1 MSASN
6 SNLSSAGYNYDLVSA
21 LSQDALNNSL
31 KALLGNLGSKGIPPI
46 TAYYVKQTDPVTGTT
61 TVRLLTPDE
70 VQTLTNGY
78 DVFSIPNNTTNQNS
92 EYANVIVNLAT
103 AGFAYAFEVTVGL
116 PPEIMPY
123 NLPDIL
129 ILNQGN
135 SQTVTYHS
143 YYQTFKIVELNY
155 ISFGV
160 AQIVQLSQDTY
171 GPDTD
176 SDGVPDNDPWIF
188 EWQVNMNL
196 SASTTTAFDSLPA
209 DVKQNLEDMQFN
221 TNSMFSMQQLYLDLN
236 SPRLTKGA
244 TPSVFNFLST
254 DPIYASLNEFISN
267 YWTILQNNGGIIF
280 NTAIKPVSTN
290 DYPPS
295 SIVPTAVNF
304 VVSPYSGGT
313 QGLYTLDYLIMSNN
327 RTMPTITTFNWD
339 WVNDDS
345 VQGVMAVRRDLFI
358 SYLNSAL
365 SPALAKICYDPNVD
379 VDFDGSCEIWMTPT
393 SPSPAYN
400 AHTSNPVLDFSFS
413 KEAHD
418 KAGVVGAIFQVTVDV
433 NITSNVTFSGNTIIV
448 STIMSVYADIYT
460 LFAHTKG
467 YALAT
472 QNVTTFTMDAVG
484 ISQNNAGVLSITA
497 SVANTN
503 LVQDN
508 NKDGAYYEGNINDPS
523 AYAEGITLGAINDY
537 LDTLKGFTGTMNS
550 LMDGFDKD
558 IENICTNC
566 LGWTFPGAGTYQF
579 SNPLFSNYLDL
590 TVQVAVQG
598 N

>member
-31 KALLGNLGSKGIPPI
+31 KALLGNLGNKGIPPI

-103 AGFAYAFEVTVGL
+103 AGFAYAFEVTIGL

-221 TNSMFSMQQLYLDLN
+221 TNSMFSMQQLYLDQRGN
-236 SPRLTKGA
+236 
-244 TPSVFNFLST
+244 
-254 DPIYASLNEFISN
+254 PISL
-267 YWTILQNNGGIIF
+267 
-280 NTAIKPVSTN
+280 
-290 DYPPS
+290 
-295 SIVPTAVNF
+295 
-304 VVSPYSGGT
+304 
-313 QGLYTLDYLIMSNN
+313 
-327 RTMPTITTFNWD
+327 
-339 WVNDDS
+339 
-345 VQGVMAVRRDLFI
+345 
-358 SYLNSAL
+358 
-365 SPALAKICYDPNVD
+365 
-379 VDFDGSCEIWMTPT
+379 
-393 SPSPAYN
+393 
-400 AHTSNPVLDFSFS
+400 
-413 KEAHD
+413 
-418 KAGVVGAIFQVTVDV
+418 
-433 NITSNVTFSGNTIIV
+433 
-448 STIMSVYADIYT
+448 
-460 LFAHTKG
+460 
-467 YALAT
+467 
-472 QNVTTFTMDAVG
+472 
-484 ISQNNAGVLSITA
+484 
-497 SVANTN
+497 
-503 LVQDN
+503 
-508 NKDGAYYEGNINDPS
+508 
-523 AYAEGITLGAINDY
+523 
-537 LDTLKGFTGTMNS
+537 
-550 LMDGFDKD
+550 
-558 IENICTNC
+558 
-566 LGWTFPGAGTYQF
+566 
-579 SNPLFSNYLDL
+579 
-590 TVQVAVQG
+590 
-598 N
+598 